1 MAHARGDCR
10 RDCAHRVAY
19 AAVRGGSASAAHK
32 AGFSAC
38 LVTDIGGL
46 NDKSFNH
53 LAYVGLQHA
62 QRAGIKGRVIQS
74 KSGSD
79 YIPNLKACVQ
89 SGAGIT
95 IGVGFLMTARWTRSP
110 RRSRTTSSPSSTTT
124 LPVMKHKPKN
134 VEGLLFSEQQ
144 AGYLVGYAAGMW
156 AKSHNGKAVG
166 SVGGFKIPPV
176 DRYIA
181 GFQYGAK
188 KADPGIKTLNG
199 YSNDFVKQAKCKETA
214 LNQIAQG
221 SVVEFQVAGQCGL
234 GVLDASHEKGIFG
247 IGVDADQGYLGSWV
261 MTSALKRVDVSVYNA
276 IQSANHG
283 KLKGGGNKQFT
294 ASIGGVGYG
303 KWSSKVPAS
312 IKNAVAAQFSAAQGR
327 QDQGYSDVRQVDASG
342 LELVTEGR
350 AERPAPRVQPLGF
363 SAMRQGAMRSAPC
376 SPACSLRVGAAAAS
390 TPRPR
395 PPGPLRRRAGFA
407 SAWSGR
413 CASTCRGSCR
423 DKSGCRGS
431 PTTRSSW
438 STRGTRVRRSSQQ
451 RHARIPRFTSRSSEQ
466 A

>member
-1 MAHARGDCR
+1 MRKRWLTLAAL
-10 RDCAHRVAY
+10 AAVTVLIASLA
-19 AAVRGGSASAAHK
+19 AAVRGTSASAAHK
-32 AGFSAC
+32 ATFSAC

-74 KSGSD
+74 HSPAD

-95 IGVGFLMTARWTRSP
+95 IGVGFLMTDAMDAIASAYP
-110 RRSRTTSSPSSTTT
+110 NNKFAIVDVDVTS
-124 LPVMKHKPKN
+124 MKHKPKN
-134 VEGLLFSEQQ
+134 VEGLLFREQQ
-144 AGYLVGYAAGMW
+144 AGYLVGYAAGLW
-156 AKSHNGKAVG
+156 AKSHGGKAVG
-166 SVGGFKIPPV
+166 SVGGLKIPPV

-261 MTSALKRVDVSVYNA
+261 MTSALKRVDVAVYNA
-276 IQSANHG
+276 IQAANHDT
-283 KLKGGGNKQFT
+283 LKGGTNKQFG
-294 ASIGGVGYG
+294 ADIGGVGYG
-303 KWSSKVPAS
+303 KWSSKVPGS
-312 IKNAVAAQFSAAQGR
+312 IKSAVASQYKLLKAGKI
-327 QDQGYSDVRQVDASG
+327 SG
-342 LELVTEGR
+342 I
-350 AERPAPRVQPLGF
+350 
-363 SAMRQGAMRSAPC
+363 
-376 SPACSLRVGAAAAS
+376 
-390 TPRPR
+390 
-395 PPGPLRRRAGFA
+395 
-407 SAWSGR
+407 
-413 CASTCRGSCR
+413 
-423 DKSGCRGS
+423 
-431 PTTRSSW
+431 PTT
-438 STRGTRVRRSSQQ
+438 VK
-451 RHARIPRFTSRSSEQ
+451 
-466 A
+466 

>member
-1 MAHARGDCR
+1 MRKRWLTLAALAVVTVLIASLG
-10 RDCAHRVAY
+10 

-74 KSGSD
+74 KSGAE

-89 SGAGIT
+89 SGANIT
-95 IGVGFLMTARWTRSP
+95 IGVGFLMDSAMDTIASAFPNKKFAIVDDDVTF
-110 RRSRTTSSPSSTTT
+110 
-124 LPVMKHKPKN
+124 MKHKPKN

-144 AGYLVGYAAGMW
+144 AGYLVGYAAGLW
-156 AKSHNGKAVG
+156 AKSHGGKAVG
-166 SVGGFKIPPV
+166 SVGGLKIPPV

-234 GVLDASHEKGIFG
+234 GVLDASHEKGVFG

-276 IQSANHG
+276 IQAANHG
-283 KLKGGGNKQFT
+283 KLKGGANKQFS

-312 IKNAVAAQFSAAQGR
+312 IKSAVARQFRLLKAGKIK
-327 QDQGYSDVRQVDASG
+327 GI
-342 LELVTEGR
+342 
-350 AERPAPRVQPLGF
+350 PATV
-363 SAMRQGAMRSAPC
+363 
-376 SPACSLRVGAAAAS
+376 
-390 TPRPR
+390 
-395 PPGPLRRRAGFA
+395 
-407 SAWSGR
+407 
-413 CASTCRGSCR
+413 
-423 DKSGCRGS
+423 K
-431 PTTRSSW
+431 
-438 STRGTRVRRSSQQ
+438 
-451 RHARIPRFTSRSSEQ
+451 
-466 A
+466 